1 MSFKGKKHNAVTRAK
16 IADGVRRY
24 YKERETAEMSEERKE
39 KLREIN
45 KQKEDV
51 YKFFIENLHTI
62 NKAIQRERRAKRNKP
77 KPHGNNDNNNKDI

>member
-1 MSFKGKKHNAVTRAK
+1 MSFQGKKHKAETKAK
-16 IADGVRRY
+16 IGDGVRRY
-24 YKERETAEMSEERKE
+24 YAERESREMSEARKE

-62 NKAIQRERRAKRNKP
+62 NKAVQAERAKRNKP

>member
-1 MSFKGKKHNAVTRAK
+1 MSFQGKKHNAETRKK

-51 YKFFIENLHTI
+51 YKFFIENLQTI
-62 NKAIQRERRAKRNKP
+62 NKAVKRERAKKKRDFEL
-77 KPHGNNDNNNKDI
+77 NDYDD